1 MFADLTF
8 LITTFTKRLRKSQD
22 RAASSLDRLGALSSA
37 LVVAALSPSMAFAQ
51 AQPVLE
57 EVVITSQKKQESLL
71 DAAIDVSVFSGEDLE
86 KYAVTDMS
94 GVALVTPG
102 LTFQNTGVWAQIY
115 LRGVGTRVS
124 QAGLD
129 TGVAVYVDDRY
140 VGRQSGVMF
149 GMTDVNRIE
158 VLKGPQGVLF
168 GRNSTGGAIR
178 VISNP
183 VSDQLE
189 GDITVGAGDY
199 SYRHARGTIN
209 VPITDN
215 FAIRASAQQRKR
227 DGFKENIIEGGY
239 DYDDLDQFLARI
251 RARWDVTENVSIEVG
266 HMFAALQDLSNMGA
280 VSADSGIARGI
291 AFGGITTTDRFKIAS
306 STTGPDLNPD
316 GPKHHMNSSSL
327 RLDASFSA
335 FDVAAYVTDASNNE
349 RRWGDY
355 DGNSF
360 NDIDVTMTEN
370 QSEETSAG
378 IEISSNGTGPLSWI
392 VGMNYFDQEVN
403 YDFDL
408 RIGAIGGGNVPAS
421 TGWGTYWLDTYGVF
435 ASVDYELSDAWTISV
450 GGRYTKEE
458 KDIYWRPSS
467 TEYAQNQRITLAAAL
482 LPNEDGEEWSSFD
495 PKVTL
500 TYSFAN
506 GGIAYATYSTGF
518 KSGGYNAPTRRGGEA
533 LDPEELDM
541 IEFGYK
547 ADLTNNL
554 RLTSSVFFYDY
565 TGLQVTRAAKGTG
578 TVTTENAADSSVKG
592 IDFDLTW
599 AATDNL
605 TVRFGGEFLDAEYE
619 DYETGGRVAN
629 TILTGD
635 PTAIG
640 YGLEFFNAEGHP
652 LLRAAD
658 MSFFIAGNYEMG
670 PVSVNLNYSWT
681 DEYYFDFVLNPA
693 SDSLI
698 QPSHGILNGR
708 LTYAVSDD
716 LSVSLWGK
724 NMTDEIYL
732 NDSVMAATNQRIN
745 YAHPRTWGADIS
757 YRF

>member
-1 MFADLTF
+1 MVANRTSLNNASS
-8 LITTFTKRLRKSQD
+8 KRLRKLRE
-22 RAASSLDRLGALSSA
+22 RAARCLANLGAVLSA
-37 LVVAALSPSMAFAQ
+37 LIIAVAVPSMAFAQ
-51 AQPVLE
+51 SQPVLE
-57 EVVITSQKKQESLL
+57 EVIITSQKKQESLL
-71 DAAIDVSVFSGEDLE
+71 DAAIDVSVFSAEDLE

-199 SYRHARGTIN
+199 NYRHARGTIN
-209 VPITDN
+209 IPITDN

-227 DGFKENIIEGGY
+227 DGFKENIIDGGY
-239 DYDDLDQFLARI
+239 DYDDLDEFMTRI
-251 RARWDVTENVSIEVG
+251 RARWDITDNVSIE
-266 HMFAALQDLSNMGA
+266 AAHLYASIKDLANMGA

-291 AFGGITTTDRFKIAS
+291 SLGGITTTDRFQIAS
-306 STTGPDLNPD
+306 STTGPELNPD

-327 RLDASFSA
+327 RLEASLSA
-335 FDVAAYVTDASNNE
+335 VDITAYVTDASNNE

-360 NDIDVTMTEN
+360 NDIDVAMTEN

-378 IEISSNGTGPLSWI
+378 LEISSNGTGPFSWI

-408 RIGAIGGGNVPAS
+408 RLGVIGGGGVPTS
-421 TGWGTYWLDTYGVF
+421 TGWGTYNLDTYGIF
-435 ASVDYELSDAWTISV
+435 ASADYEISDAWTISF

-458 KDIYWRPSS
+458 KDIFWRASS
-467 TEYAQNQRITLAAAL
+467 TEYAQNSRLTLAAAL
-482 LPNEDGEEWSSFD
+482 LPNTDGEEWSSFD

-500 TYSFAN
+500 TYNFPD

-518 KSGGYNAPTRRGGEA
+518 KSGGYNAPTRQGGTA

-541 IEFGYK
+541 VELGYK
-547 ADLTNNL
+547 ADLTSTL

-565 TGLQVTRAAKGTG
+565 TGLQVTRAARGTG
-578 TVTTENAADSSVKG
+578 TVTTENAADSSVVG
-592 IDFDLTW
+592 LDFDFTW
-599 AATDNL
+599 AASDNF

-635 PTAIG
+635 PTAVG

-658 MSFFIAGNYEMG
+658 MSFFVAGNYENG
-670 PVSVNLNYSWT
+670 PFSVNLNYSWT

-693 SDSLI
+693 SDSLR
-698 QPSHGILNGR
+698 QRSTGILNGR
-708 LTYAVSDD
+708 VTYD
-716 LSVSLWGK
+716 LNNGLSLSLWGK
-724 NMTDEIYL
+724 NMTDEVYL